1 MDGLNK
7 EGTTTFSV
15 DTIFADVFRKGSAMV
30 EKAENRGTGI
40 RRTLLC
46 SSRVEG
52 LPGWETRLY
61 LIEYPPGADGSGHH
75 HPAVGLGF
83 MLSGT
88 ILSAFGDEQP
98 IAIREGES
106 FVDAAHQIHT
116 VSRNA
121 SKIEP
126 LRFVIAYTVKEGE
139 PVTVLPA

>member
-1 MDGLNK
+1 MTG
-7 EGTTTFSV
+7 E
-15 DTIFADVFRKGSAMV
+15 
-30 EKAENRGTGI
+30 AESTAAHI

-46 SSRVEG
+46 SSPVEG

-61 LIEYPPGADGSGHH
+61 LIEYPPGADSGGHH
-75 HPAVGLGF
+75 HPVVGLGY
-83 MLSGT
+83 MLRGT

-98 IAIREGES
+98 TAIGEGES

-121 SKIEP
+121 SETEP
-126 LRFVIAYTVKEGE
+126 LRFVIAYTVKQGE